1 MMNVNEMT
9 VEEVRE
15 QLVVVNDSLES
26 TKKTIESGVSHE
38 ESLKLTNECIGYSRL
53 LLQLIGRLC
62 ELQDSEKVDLK
73 ELWSEINKE
82 V

>member
-15 QLVVVNDSLES
+15 QLVAVNDSLERA
-26 TKKTIESGVSHE
+26 KRTIESGVSHE

-53 LLQLIGRLC
+53 LPQLIGRLL
-62 ELQDSEKVDLK
+62 ELQDSETFDLK
-73 ELWSEINKE
+73 ELLSEINKE

>member
-15 QLVVVNDSLES
+15 QLVAVNDSLECA
-26 TKKTIESGVSHE
+26 KKTIESGVSHE
-38 ESLKLTNECIGYSRL
+38 ESLKLTNECIDYSRL

-73 ELWSEINKE
+73 ELWGEINKE

>member
-15 QLVVVNDSLES
+15 QLVAVNDSLECA
-26 TKKTIESGVSHE
+26 KKTIESGVSHE

-62 ELQDSEKVDLK
+62 ELQDSETVDLK
-73 ELWSEINKE
+73 ELLGEINKE